1 MKRRALL
8 AGLGTAALARGALA
22 QAPAAQ
28 APAAQAPAAP
38 AVNRSKDARTLIFVP
53 QANLSSLDTVWT
65 TATVTR
71 NFAFLVY
78 DTLYGL
84 DAQLNPKPQMVDG
97 HVVED
102 GGLRWTMKLRDGL
115 MFHDGSKVTSKDC
128 AASLGRWMKRD
139 GLGQTVADRL
149 NALETPDDATLVF
162 RLKKP
167 FAALP
172 FALAK
177 TQPSPPIIMPARLA
191 ATDPFKQI
199 TEAVGSGPFRFVANE
214 NVSGILSVFA
224 RFDGYKPRAETP
236 SFTAGA
242 KNVLVDRVEWRVI
255 PDSSTAVNAL
265 TQGEVDWLEIPL
277 PDLIPQLKRARGVV
291 VDRLDPYGL
300 YPVLRP
306 NSLIAPTD
314 NRALRQ
320 AILAAVNPVEV
331 MESFMGSDASTYNA
345 PIGCFLPGTPSANA
359 AGMDRLGG
367 KMPVA
372 QIKQM
377 LKDGGYNNEPVLL
390 MHPTDQP
397 FYDAMS
403 QVVAAQLKNA
413 GINVDDSSM
422 DWGTVV
428 QRRAKK
434 DPLSNGGWSLFCTSF
449 PAVDYLDP
457 LTAPALRGNGGAAWN
472 GWPTVPAIETLRDA
486 WLDSTDPAEQ
496 KKLAAQI
503 QEVAFTEAMFVPLG
517 QYFQSAAWRSNIT
530 GHLKGPVPVFWNV
543 AKG

>member
-1 MKRRALL
+1 MKRRDVLAGIG
-8 AGLGTAALARGALA
+8 AGLGAAALARPALA
-22 QAPAAQ
+22 Q
-28 APAAQAPAAP
+28 
-38 AVNRSKDARTLIFVP
+38 SKDARTLIFVP
-53 QANLSSLDTVWT
+53 QANLTSLDPVWT

-84 DAQLNPKPQMVDG
+84 DAQLNPKPQMVEG
-97 HVVED
+97 HVID
-102 GGLRWTMKLRDGL
+102 NDNKRWTMKLRDGL
-115 MFHDGSKVTSKDC
+115 VFHDGTKVTARDC
-128 AASLGRWMKRD
+128 AASLARWMKRD
-139 GLGQTVADRL
+139 GLGQTVAERL
-149 NALETPDDATLVF
+149 DALETPDDATLVF

-167 FAALP
+167 FAALA

-177 TQPSPPIIMPARLA
+177 TQPSPPVIMPARLA
-191 ATDPFKQI
+191 GTDAFKQI
-199 TEAVGSGPFRFVANE
+199 TEVVGSGPFRFVANE
-214 NVSGILSVFA
+214 QVSGILSVFA
-224 RFDGYKPRAETP
+224 KFEGYKPRPETP

-255 PDSSTAVNAL
+255 PDSATATNAL
-265 TQGEVDWLEIPL
+265 AQGEVDWLEIPL
-277 PDLIPQLKRARGVV
+277 PDLIPQLRRAKGVV

-306 NSLIAPTD
+306 NCLIAPTN

-331 MESFMGSDASTYNA
+331 MQAFMGEDSSTYNA
-345 PIGCFLPGTPSANA
+345 PIGCFLPGTASANTA
-359 AGMDRLGG
+359 AMDRVGG
-367 KMPVA
+367 TRPVA
-372 QIKQM
+372 EIQKM
-377 LKDGGYNNEPVLL
+377 LKDGGYNGEKLLL

-403 QVVAAQLKNA
+403 QVVASQLKKV
-413 GINVDDSSM
+413 GINVDDSAM

-434 DPLSNGGWSLFCTSF
+434 DPLDKGGWSLFCTSF

-457 LTAPALRGNGGAAWN
+457 LSAPALRGNGGAAWY
-472 GWPTVPAIETLRDA
+472 GWPDVPKIEALHDA
-486 WLDSTDPAEQ
+486 WLDATDPAEQ
-496 KKLAAQI
+496 KKLASQI

-530 GHLKGPVPVFWNV
+530 GHLKGPVPVFWNI

>member
-1 MKRRALL
+1 MKRRHLL
-8 AGLGTAALARGALA
+8 AGIGAAIAAPLARPTIA
-22 QAPAAQ
+22 QPA
-28 APAAQAPAAP
+28 
-38 AVNRSKDARTLIFVP
+38 KARTLVFVP
-53 QANLSSLDTVWT
+53 QANLSSLDPIWT

-71 NFAFLVY
+71 NFGFLVY

-97 HVVED
+97 HVID
-102 GGLRWTMKLRDGL
+102 QDGLRWTMKLRDGL
-115 MFHDGSKVTSKDC
+115 VFHDGSRVTSKDC
-128 AASLGRWMKRD
+128 ATSLARWMKRD
-139 GLGQTVADRL
+139 GLGQTLADRL
-149 NALETPDDATLVF
+149 DALETPDDATLVF

-177 TQPSPPIIMPARLA
+177 TQPSPPFILPARIA

-199 TEAVGSGPFRFVANE
+199 TEVVGSGPFSWVAAE
-214 NVSGILSVFA
+214 NNSGILSVFA
-224 RFDGYKPRAETP
+224 KFEGYKPRNETP

-255 PDSSTAVNAL
+255 PDSSTATNAL
-265 TQGEVDWLEIPL
+265 VQGEVDWLEIPL
-277 PDLIPQLKRARGVV
+277 PDLIPQLRKAPGVV

-300 YPVLRP
+300 YPVMRP

-320 AILAAVNPVEV
+320 AMLAAVNPVEV
-331 MESFMGSDASTYNA
+331 MESFMGDDRSTYNA
-345 PIGCFLPGTPSANA
+345 PIGCFLPGTNSANNA
-359 AGMDRLGG
+359 AMDRVGG
-367 KMPVA
+367 TKSVA
-372 QIKQM
+372 EIQKM
-377 LKDGGYNNEPVLL
+377 LKDGGYNGERVLL

-403 QVVAAQLKNA
+403 QVVAAQLKRV

-434 DPLSNGGWSLFCTSF
+434 DPLEKGGWSLFCTSF

-457 LTAPALRGNGGAAWN
+457 LTAPALRGNAGQAWN
-472 GWPTVPAIETLRDA
+472 GWPNVPAIEKLRDA
-486 WLDSTDPAEQ
+486 WLDATDPAEQ
-496 KKLAAQI
+496 KKLATQI
-503 QEVAFTEAMFVPLG
+503 QEVAFTEAMFIPLG
-517 QYFQSAAWRSNIT
+517 QYFQSAAWRSNVI
-530 GHLKGPVPVFWNV
+530 GHLKGPAPLFWNV
-543 AKG
+543 SKT